1 MKIYKGVNGLPIIL
15 DCGIDIS
22 GAYAFKILYQK
33 PSGTKGEWP
42 AELEGSTKIK
52 FVTSSTTSELDEAG
66 QWFIQA
72 YVEGAGYKLFGDIVG
87 IIVYEPLKS

>member
-1 MKIYKGVNGLPIIL
+1 MAGRTRR
-15 DCGIDIS
+15 DD
-22 GAYAFKILYQK
+22 
-33 PSGTKGEWP
+33 
-42 AELEGSTKIK
+42 KIK
-52 FVTSSTTSELDEAG
+52 FITDSTTSELDEAG